1 MRTTNE
7 RCPTVT
13 ATATTVVNTESDCAK
28 AAKRTRGHALQR
40 AVICV
45 VAPRRDDLYALAYV
59 CWAQRMPRRSSVRP
73 VGRVAFRSGAEIR
86 PLTHVIT
93 ITEWLTQRLLT
104 LTVPNAFM
112 CGSEECIQYSYL
124 SLLFT
129 PRHKRWKYVHNCISH
144 LEVAATVVHR
154 VQRIT
159 PPRNTVFVFGLSS
172 WTANC
177 CLAAV
182 GGMKDGRSA
191 FELDYL
197 RFIFSAVYFLL
208 LSNIVWLSV
217 NFTLFL

>member
-7 RCPTVT
+7 CCPTVT

-177 CLAAV
+177 RWYEKWALSV
-182 GGMKDGRSA
+182 WTRLSQ
-191 FELDYL
+191 
-197 RFIFSAVYFLL
+197 VYFFRCL
-208 LSNIVWLSV
+208 LSSFVEHSLAKCELYTFFIGNR
-217 NFTLFL
+217 